1 MYQSCY
7 WKDNEGYR
15 QGEEMPE
22 PNGNVIQRNITTG
35 HVGRRIRRRLQLKER
50 KEIFRAI
57 RKAGVSRKIAK
68 HYSVNL

>member
-1 MYQSCY
+1 
-7 WKDNEGYR
+7 
-15 QGEEMPE
+15 MPE